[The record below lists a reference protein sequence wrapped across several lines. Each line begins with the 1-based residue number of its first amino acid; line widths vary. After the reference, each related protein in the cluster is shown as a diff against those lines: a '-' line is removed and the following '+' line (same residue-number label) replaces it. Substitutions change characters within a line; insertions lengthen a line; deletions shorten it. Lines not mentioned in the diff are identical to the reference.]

1 MTQRRWRIATL
12 LGIGVLVNYFDRVNI
27 SVAHDALHRE
37 FGISTVTFGYLL
49 SSFNWTYA
57 LLQLPMGVL
66 LDRFGVKP
74 IGRMS
79 ALLWTLASL
88 GSAAAPNLG
97 AFFGT
102 RLLLGIGEA
111 PTFPANVKA
120 TGNWFPR
127 EERSMATAMF
137 DAAAKLGAAIG
148 IPSVGLVLIYFGWR
162 ISFAVTSAIS
172 LLYFWAFWLVY
183 RDPAEDSQLSEKE
196 RRLIGHTRSDTHVVD
211 IGANLMELLQRRK
224 VLGLVAGF
232 FGYNYC
238 FYLLLLWLPTYF
250 AGLKLDPWHSFL
262 YTGIPWLVAAAADL
276 TIGGFLVD
284 WLVRKGYNDTVV
296 RQSVLITGTAFGL
309 AIAGPM
315 FTTNPKVALLWITLA
330 ISGLSAAAPVG
341 WSIPSLIA
349 PRQSIGKVGGI
360 LNFGN
365 QVAGIVAPIVTGY
378 IAGRTGSMK
387 QAFAVAAVLLV
398 LGICAYIFLLGRIE
412 PESEFWKT
420 DGQ

>member
-1 MTQRRWRIATL
+1 VKRRRWRIATL

-37 FGISTVTFGYLL
+37 FGISTVMFGYLL

-66 LDRFGVKP
+66 LDRFGVRP
-74 IGRMS
+74 IGRIS

-102 RLLLGIGEA
+102 RLMLGIGEA

-120 TGNWFPR
+120 IGYWFPR
-127 EERSMATAMF
+127 NERSLATAMF

-148 IPSVGLVLIYFGWR
+148 IPAVGFVLIHFGWR
-162 ISFAVTSAIS
+162 ASFAATGIIS
-172 LLYFWAFWLVY
+172 LFYFWAFWLVY
-183 RDPAEDSQLSEKE
+183 RDPGDDPELSEEE
-196 RRLIGHTRSDTHVVD
+196 RILIGHRTSGQAFS
-211 IGANLMELLQRRK
+211 IGAPLLTLMKQKK
-224 VLGLVAGF
+224 VIGLVVGF

-250 AGLKLDPWHSFL
+250 AGLKLDPWQSVV
-262 YTGIPWLVAAAADL
+262 YTGIPWLVATVADL
-276 TIGGFLVD
+276 LIGGYLVD
-284 WLVRKGYNDTVV
+284 WLVRKGRSDTVV
-296 RQSVLITGTAFGL
+296 RQSVLITGTALGL
-309 AIAGPM
+309 AIAGPT
-315 FTTNPKVALLWITLA
+315 FTTDPKVALVWITLA
-330 ISGLSAAAPVG
+330 LAGLAAAAPVG

-349 PRQSIGKVGGI
+349 SRENVGKVGGI

-365 QVAGIVAPIVTGY
+365 QTAGIVAPIVTGY
-378 IAGRTGSMK
+378 ILNETGSMRK
-387 QAFAVAAVLLV
+387 AFAVAAILLL
-398 LGICAYIFLLGRIE
+398 LGIASYVFLLGRI
-412 PESEFWKT
+412 
-420 DGQ
+420 DGEDAPA

>member
-1 MTQRRWRIATL
+1 MTRRRWRIATL

-27 SVAHDALHRE
+27 SVAHDALHQE
-37 FGISTVTFGYLL
+37 FGISTVMFGYLL

-111 PTFPANVKA
+111 PTFPSNVKA
-120 TGNWFPR
+120 IGYWFPR
-127 EERSMATAMF
+127 HERSMATAMF

-148 IPSVGLVLIYFGWR
+148 IPAVGFVLIHFGWR
-162 ISFAVTSAIS
+162 TSFAATGVISA
-172 LLYFWAFWLVY
+172 LYFWAFWLVY
-183 RDPAEDSQLSEKE
+183 RDPEDDPALSEEE
-196 RRLIGHTRSDTHVVD
+196 RILIGHRTGTHEPAD
-211 IGANLMELLQRRK
+211 GAPLGTLIKQKK

-250 AGLKLDPWHSFL
+250 GSLKLDPWHSVV
-262 YTGIPWLVAAAADL
+262 YTGIPWLVATIADL
-276 TIGGFLVD
+276 AIGGYLVD
-284 WLVRKGYNDTVV
+284 WLVRRGHSDTVV

-309 AIAGPM
+309 AIAGPT
-315 FTTNPKVALLWITLA
+315 FTTDPKVALFWITLA
-330 ISGLSAAAPVG
+330 LAGLAAAAPVG

-349 PRQSIGKVGGI
+349 PRSSVGKVGGI

-365 QVAGIVAPIVTGY
+365 QVSGIVAPIVTGY
-378 IAGRTGSMK
+378 IARETGSMGK
-387 QAFAVAAVLLV
+387 AFAVAAVLLL
-398 LGICAYIFLLGRIE
+398 LGIASYIFLLGRIE
-412 PESEFWKT
+412 PETAK
-420 DGQ
+420 D

>member
-1 MTQRRWRIATL
+1 LGGNRRRWRIATL

-27 SVAHDALHRE
+27 SVAHEALHRE
-37 FGISTVTFGYLL
+37 FGISTVMFGYLL

-74 IGRMS
+74 IGRIS

-88 GSAAAPNLG
+88 GSAVAPNLG

-120 TGNWFPR
+120 IGYWFPR
-127 EERSMATAMF
+127 AERSMATATF

-148 IPSVGLVLIYFGWR
+148 IPAVGFVLIHFGWR
-162 ISFAVTSAIS
+162 TSFAVTGAIS
-172 LLYFWAFWLVY
+172 LLYFWAFWLIY
-183 RDPAEDSQLSEKE
+183 RDPGDDPVLSEEE
-196 RRLIGHTRSDTHVVD
+196 RVLIGHEA
-211 IGANLMELLQRRK
+211 GAQKIPDGAPLGALMRRKK

-250 AGLKLDPWHSFL
+250 ASLKLDPWHSVL
-262 YTGIPWLVAAAADL
+262 YTGIPWLVATVADL
-276 TIGGFLVD
+276 AIGGYLVD
-284 WLVRKGYNDTVV
+284 HLVRKGWSDTLV
-296 RQSVLITGTAFGL
+296 RQSVLITGTALGL

-315 FTTNPKVALLWITLA
+315 FTTNPEVALVWITVALA
-330 ISGLSAAAPVG
+330 GLAAAAPVG

-349 PRQSIGKVGGI
+349 PRESVGKVGGI

-365 QVAGIVAPIVTGY
+365 QVSGIVAPIVTGY
-378 IAGRTGSMK
+378 IARETGSMK
-387 QAFAVAAVLLV
+387 QAFAVAAILLL
-398 LGICAYIFLLGRIE
+398 LGIAAYIFLLGRIE
-412 PESEFWKT
+412 PEEA
-420 DGQ
+420 

>member
-1 MTQRRWRIATL
+1 VGRRRWRIATL

-37 FGISTVTFGYLL
+37 FGISTVMFGYLL

-66 LDRFGVKP
+66 LDRYGVKP
-74 IGRMS
+74 IGRIS

-88 GSAAAPNLG
+88 AAAAAPNLG
-97 AFFGT
+97 AFFGS

-120 TGNWFPR
+120 TGYWFPR
-127 EERSMATAMF
+127 HERSMATAMF

-148 IPSVGLVLIYFGWR
+148 IPAVGFILIHFGWR
-162 ISFAVTSAIS
+162 ASFAATGVVS

-183 RDPAEDSQLSEKE
+183 RDPDDDPGLSQRERLLMADRMTSEQIGSGAPLGV
-196 RRLIGHTRSDTHVVD
+196 LIR
-211 IGANLMELLQRRK
+211 QRK

-250 AGLKLDPWHSFL
+250 GSLNLNAWDSVV
-262 YTGIPWLVAAAADL
+262 YTSIPWLVAAISDL
-276 TIGGFLVD
+276 AIGGYLVD
-284 WLVRKGYNDTVV
+284 WLVRKGWSDTIV

-315 FTTNPKVALLWITLA
+315 FTTNPKVALFWITLA
-330 ISGLSAAAPVG
+330 LAGLAAAAPVG

-349 PRQSIGKVGGI
+349 PRPSVGKVGGI

-365 QVAGIVAPIVTGY
+365 QVSGIVAPIVTGY
-378 IAGRTGSMK
+378 ITRETGSMK
-387 QAFAVAAVLLV
+387 QAFAVAAVLLL
-398 LGICAYIFLLGRIE
+398 LGIAAYVFLLGRIE
-412 PESEFWKT
+412 PEERKF
-420 DGQ
+420 

>member
-1 MTQRRWRIATL
+1 M
-12 LGIGVLVNYFDRVNI
+12 
-27 SVAHDALHRE
+27 
-37 FGISTVTFGYLL
+37 FGYLL

-74 IGRMS
+74 IGRIS

-88 GSAAAPNLG
+88 GSAVAPNLG

-120 TGNWFPR
+120 IGYWFPR
-127 EERSMATAMF
+127 AERSMATATF

-148 IPSVGLVLIYFGWR
+148 IPAVGYVLIHFGWR
-162 ISFAVTSAIS
+162 TSFAVTGAIS
-172 LLYFWAFWLVY
+172 LLYFWAFWLIY
-183 RDPAEDSQLSEKE
+183 RDPGDGPALSEDE
-196 RRLIGHTRSDTHVVD
+196 RVLIGHEA
-211 IGANLMELLQRRK
+211 GAQQLRDGAPLGALMRRKK

-250 AGLKLDPWHSFL
+250 ASLKLDPWHSVL
-262 YTGIPWLVAAAADL
+262 YTGIPWLVATVADL
-276 TIGGFLVD
+276 AIGGYLVD
-284 WLVRKGYNDTVV
+284 HLVRKGWSDTLV
-296 RQSVLITGTAFGL
+296 RQSVLITRTALGL
-309 AIAGPM
+309 AIAGPI
-315 FTTNPKVALLWITLA
+315 FTTNPEVALVWITVALA
-330 ISGLSAAAPVG
+330 GLAAAAPVG

-349 PRQSIGKVGGI
+349 PRESVGKVGGI

-365 QVAGIVAPIVTGY
+365 QVSGIVAPIVTGY
-378 IAGRTGSMK
+378 ITHETGSMK
-387 QAFAVAAVLLV
+387 KAFAVAAVLLL
-398 LGICAYIFLLGRIE
+398 LGIAAY
-412 PESEFWKT
+412 
-420 DGQ
+420 

>member
-1 MTQRRWRIATL
+1 MGRRRWRIATL

-27 SVAHDALHRE
+27 SVAHGALHRE
-37 FGISTVTFGYLL
+37 FGISTVMFGYLL

-66 LDRFGVKP
+66 LDRYGVKP
-74 IGRMS
+74 IGRFS
-79 ALLWTLASL
+79 ALLWTLASM
-88 GSAAAPNLG
+88 GSAVAPSLG

-120 TGNWFPR
+120 IGYWFPR

-148 IPSVGLVLIYFGWR
+148 IPAVGFVLIHFGWR
-162 ISFAVTSAIS
+162 ASFAATGAIS

-183 RDPAEDSQLSEKE
+183 RDPDDDPGLSHQE
-196 RRLIGHTRSDTHVVD
+196 RL
-211 IGANLMELLQRRK
+211 LMERKMTKEEFGSGAPLGVLITQRK

-250 AGLKLDPWHSFL
+250 GSLNLNAWDSVV
-262 YTGIPWLVAAAADL
+262 YTGIPWLVAAISDL
-276 TIGGFLVD
+276 AIGGYLVD
-284 WLVRKGYNDTVV
+284 WLVRRGCSDTVV
-296 RQSVLITGTAFGL
+296 RQSVLISGTALGL

-315 FTTNPKVALLWITLA
+315 FTTDPKVALFWITLA
-330 ISGLSAAAPVG
+330 LAGLSAAAPVG

-349 PRQSIGKVGGI
+349 PRPSVGKVGGI

-365 QVAGIVAPIVTGY
+365 QVSGIVAPIVTGY
-378 IAGRTGSMK
+378 ITRETGSMK
-387 QAFAVAAVLLV
+387 QAFAVGAVLLL
-398 LGICAYIFLLGRIE
+398 LGIAAYVFLLGRIE
-412 PESEFWKT
+412 PEE
-420 DGQ
+420 GNA

>member
-1 MTQRRWRIATL
+1 MGRRRWRISTL

-27 SVAHDALHRE
+27 SVAHDALHHE
-37 FGISTVTFGYLL
+37 FGISTVMFGYLL

-66 LDRFGVKP
+66 LDRYGVKP

-79 ALLWTLASL
+79 ALLWTIASL

-120 TGNWFPR
+120 IGYWFPR
-127 EERSMATAMF
+127 HERSMATAIF

-148 IPSVGLVLIYFGWR
+148 IPAVGFVLIHFGWR
-162 ISFAVTSAIS
+162 ASFAATGAIS

-183 RDPAEDSQLSEKE
+183 RDPADDPELSQQE
-196 RRLIGHTRSDTHVVD
+196 RL
-211 IGANLMELLQRRK
+211 LMEHNMTPEEFGTGAPLGVLMKRKK

-250 AGLKLDPWHSFL
+250 GSLKLNAWDSVV
-262 YTGIPWLVAAAADL
+262 YTGIPWLVASVSDL
-276 TIGGFLVD
+276 AIGGYLVD
-284 WLVRKGYNDTVV
+284 RLIRKGWSDTIV
-296 RQSVLITGTAFGL
+296 RQSVLITGTALGL

-315 FTTNPKVALLWITLA
+315 FTTNPKVALVWITVALA
-330 ISGLSAAAPVG
+330 GLAAAAPVG

-349 PRQSIGKVGGI
+349 PRPSVGKVGGI

-365 QVAGIVAPIVTGY
+365 QVSGIVAPIVTGY
-378 IAGRTGSMK
+378 ITHATGSMK
-387 QAFAVAAVLLV
+387 QAFAVAAVLLL
-398 LGICAYIFLLGRIE
+398 LGIAAYVFLLGRIE
-412 PESEFWKT
+412 PET
-420 DGQ
+420 GTA

>member
-1 MTQRRWRIATL
+1 VGRRRWRIATL

-37 FGISTVTFGYLL
+37 FGISTVMFGYLL

-66 LDRFGVKP
+66 LDRYGVKP
-74 IGRMS
+74 IGRFS

-88 GSAAAPNLG
+88 GSAAAPSLG

-120 TGNWFPR
+120 IGYWFPR

-148 IPSVGLVLIYFGWR
+148 IPAVGFVLIHFGWR
-162 ISFAVTSAIS
+162 ASFAATGVIS

-183 RDPAEDSQLSEKE
+183 RDPDDDPGLSQEE
-196 RRLIGHTRSDTHVVD
+196 RL
-211 IGANLMELLQRRK
+211 LMERKMTKEEFGSGAPLGVLITQRK
-224 VLGLVAGF
+224 ILGLVTGF

-250 AGLKLDPWHSFL
+250 GSLKLNAWDSVV
-262 YTGIPWLVAAAADL
+262 YTGIPWLVAAISDL
-276 TIGGFLVD
+276 AIGGYLVD
-284 WLVRKGYNDTVV
+284 RLVRKGCSDTVV
-296 RQSVLITGTAFGL
+296 RQSVLITGTALGL

-315 FTTNPKVALLWITLA
+315 FTTDPKVALFWITLA
-330 ISGLSAAAPVG
+330 LAGLAAAAPVG

-349 PRQSIGKVGGI
+349 PRPSVGKVGGI

-365 QVAGIVAPIVTGY
+365 QVSGIVAPIVTGY
-378 IAGRTGSMK
+378 ITRETGSMK
-387 QAFAVAAVLLV
+387 QAFAVGAVLLL
-398 LGICAYIFLLGRIE
+398 LGIAAYVFLLGRIE
-412 PESEFWKT
+412 PEERNA
-420 DGQ
+420 